1 MSISAW
7 DTEVSMLLS
16 LLLTNI
22 TILSCFFF
30 LLLVMLSN
38 FFIIPVLSKK
48 IKLKLGLA
56 IPTSAPKMLAKDMID
71 TPSFFALKTIKTLS
85 MQTIAVTY
93 LLNFLMHDFFL
104 LISWFN

>member
-7 DTEVSMLLS
+7 DTKVSMLLS

-22 TILSCFFF
+22 RILSCFFF

-38 FFIIPVLSKK
+38 FLIIPVLSKK
-48 IKLKLGLA
+48 IKVKLGLA
-56 IPTSAPKMLAKDMID
+56 IATSAPKMLAKDMID
-71 TPSFFALKTIKTLS
+71 TPPFFALKTIKTFS
-85 MQTIAVTY
+85 MQTIAVIY

>member
-7 DTEVSMLLS
+7 DTKVSMLLS

-22 TILSCFFF
+22 RILSCFFF

-38 FFIIPVLSKK
+38 FLIIPVLSKK
-48 IKLKLGLA
+48 IKVKLGLA
-56 IPTSAPKMLAKDMID
+56 IPTGAPKMLAKDMID
-71 TPSFFALKTIKTLS
+71 TPPFFALKTIKTFS
-85 MQTIAVTY
+85 MQAIAVIY
-93 LLNFLMHDFFL
+93 LLNFLIHNFFL